1 MSLQIKFIAVFALL
15 GLAVSLTFGL
25 MSGNSLTHVLV
36 TALICTVLSAALG
49 VGVYQVLKNRV
60 PEFLD
65 LLSGSGDA
73 SDLAEDEGRLFT
85 VSFYLADDT
94 ILIYELPT
102 RNTSSCS
109 ASASL
114 GISRSGTSKT
124 DNVPSSSSSSAVE
137 GGKPLSNS
145 GVMLS

>member
-73 SDLAEDEGRLFT
+73 SDLAEDELGGLDDSLALSEDDDLAGEGASEGAFAESAEPERKEFGDHILVDKVKVKNNPRLM
-85 VSFYLADDT
+85 
-94 ILIYELPT
+94 
-102 RNTSSCS
+102 
-109 ASASL
+109 ASA
-114 GISRSGTSKT
+114 IRT
-124 DNVPSSSSSSAVE
+124 
-137 GGKPLSNS
+137 
-145 GVMLS
+145 MLSRDE